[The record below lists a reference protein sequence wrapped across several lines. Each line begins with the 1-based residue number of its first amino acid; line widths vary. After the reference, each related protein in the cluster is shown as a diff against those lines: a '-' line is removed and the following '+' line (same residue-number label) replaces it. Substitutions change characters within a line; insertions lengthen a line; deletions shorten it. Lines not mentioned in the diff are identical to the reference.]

1 MPTSPYIPPSPPP
14 SPPPHGAGPGG
25 RWALASVALGAFC
38 VQLDSFALHLALPVI
53 RGELPGPAAL
63 GRAVSGG
70 YLLAAGALMPLAGRL
85 GDAYGRRRMLRTGL
99 LLFAAAAAACALA
112 PSLPL
117 LVAARVLQGAGAALI
132 MPNGLALLTRVFPGA
147 RGRRMTGRAL
157 GLAGLAT
164 ACGPFVGGA
173 VTQYGSW
180 RAVFWL
186 TALPALA
193 AAAAA
198 RRPAVRRAPG
208 TSRTASHPD
217 AAGAVAATGACACLA
232 LGLGGGPWWWAW
244 LTAAAAL
251 GTGCVRRSRRTV
263 PLLDPALLRD
273 GRYLRLTASGAVAN
287 AATVALL
294 FTVPQLL
301 ERAAGL
307 APAAAG
313 LAFLVPAAALAAGG
327 PAAGRVRPAA
337 GTAVM
342 TGCLTVAAVALGA
355 LPLGG
360 ADPLPLL
367 VAATVAAAAL
377 GTAGA
382 LALTGTQALAAADGA
397 GAAAGVTKAALTVT
411 AGLGLALPLPDE
423 GPRPALLGAACLA
436 TALGLTAPAA
446 LRTLRRLLRRGG
458 QGTPE

>member
-1 MPTSPYIPPSPPP
+1 MPTPPRTPPP
-14 SPPPHGAGPGG
+14 STPPHGAGPDG
-25 RWALASVALGAFC
+25 RWALAAVALGAFC

-53 RGELPGPAAL
+53 RGELPGPAAV

-117 LVAARVLQGAGAALI
+117 LVAARVVQGVGAALI
-132 MPNGLALLTRVFPGA
+132 MPNGLALLTRVFPGP

-173 VTQYGSW
+173 VTEYGSW

-186 TALPALA
+186 TALPALV

-198 RRPAVRRAPG
+198 RRPAAPRTPG
-208 TSRTASHPD
+208 TTGRTAAHPD
-217 AAGAVAATGACACLA
+217 VVGAVAATVACAFLA

-244 LTAAAAL
+244 LIAAVAL
-251 GTGCVRRSRRTV
+251 ATGCVRRARRAA

-273 GRYLRLTASGAVAN
+273 GLYLRLTASGAVAN

-294 FTVPQLL
+294 FAVPQALQ
-301 ERAAGL
+301 RVAGL
-307 APAAAG
+307 SPAAAG
-313 LAFLVPAAALAAGG
+313 LAFLVPAGALAAGG

-342 TGCLTVAAVALGA
+342 AGCLTVAAVAWGA

-360 ADPLPLL
+360 TNPLPLL

-382 LALTGTQALAAADGA
+382 LALTGTQALVAADGA

-423 GPRPALLGAACLA
+423 GPRPALLGAACLTA
-436 TALGLTAPAA
+436 ALGLTAAA
-446 LRTLRRLLRRGG
+446 TLRAFRRLRRRGG
-458 QGTPE
+458 RGMHG

>member
-1 MPTSPYIPPSPPP
+1 MPRDPYAPPPQPSP
-14 SPPPHGAGPGG
+14 SPHGAGPDG
-25 RWALASVALGAFC
+25 RWALTAVALGAFC

-85 GDAYGRRRMLRTGL
+85 GDAYGRRRMLRAGL

-112 PSLPL
+112 PSLSL

-132 MPNGLALLTRVFPGA
+132 MPNGLALLTQVFPGA

-173 VTQYGSW
+173 VTEYGSW

-186 TALPALA
+186 TALPALG

-198 RRPAVRRAPG
+198 RRTPG
-208 TSRTASHPD
+208 AAGRTAARPD
-217 AAGAVAATGACACLA
+217 AAGAIAATATCAALA

-244 LTAAAAL
+244 SAAAVAL
-251 GTGCVRRSRRTV
+251 GTGCVRRARRTA

-301 ERAAGL
+301 ERSAGL
-307 APAAAG
+307 SPAVAG
-313 LAFLVPAAALAAGG
+313 LVFLVPAGALAAGG

-342 TGCLTVAAVALGA
+342 AGCLTVAAVASVA

-367 VAATVAAAAL
+367 VAATVAATAL

-397 GAAAGVTKAALTVT
+397 GAAAGVTKAVLTVT
-411 AGLGLALPLPDE
+411 AGLGLALPLPDD
-423 GPRPALLGAACLA
+423 GPRPALLGAVCLA
-436 TALGLTAPAA
+436 TALGLTAPAT
-446 LRTLRRLLRRGG
+446 LRTLRRLLRRDGR
-458 QGTPE
+458 GTPE

>member
-1 MPTSPYIPPSPPP
+1 M
-14 SPPPHGAGPGG
+14 
-25 RWALASVALGAFC
+25 GAFC
-38 VQLDSFALHLALPVI
+38 VQLDAFALHVALPVI
-53 RGELPGPAAL
+53 RDDLPGPAAL

-85 GDAYGRRRMLRTGL
+85 GDAYGGRRMFRAGL
-99 LLFAAAAAACALA
+99 LLFAAAAVACALA
-112 PSLPL
+112 PTLPL
-117 LVAARVLQGAGAALI
+117 LVAARVCQGAGAALI
-132 MPNGLALLTRVFPGA
+132 MPNGLALLTRVFPGP
-147 RGRRMTGRAL
+147 RGQRMTGRAL

-164 ACGPFVGGA
+164 ACGPFMGGA
-173 VTQYGSW
+173 ATQYGSW

-193 AAAAA
+193 AAAVA
-198 RRPAVRRAPG
+198 RRPTAPHVPG
-208 TSRTASHPD
+208 PAGRD
-217 AAGAVAATGACACLA
+217 AARPDVVGAVAATGACASLA

-244 LTAAAAL
+244 WGAAVVL
-251 GTGCVRRSRRTV
+251 GAGCVHRARRTA
-263 PLLDPALLRD
+263 PLLDPALLHD

-307 APAAAG
+307 SPAAAG
-313 LAFLVPAAALAAGG
+313 LAFLAPAGALAAGG
-327 PAAGRVRPAA
+327 PVAGRVRPTA
-337 GTAVM
+337 GPAVM
-342 TGCLTVAAVALGA
+342 AGCLAVAAVASGA
-355 LPLGG
+355 LSRSGT
-360 ADPLPLL
+360 DPLPVL

-397 GAAAGVTKAALTVT
+397 GTAAGVTKAVLTVT

-423 GPRPALLGAACLA
+423 GPRPAFLGAACLT
-436 TALGLTAPAA
+436 TAIALAAPSA
-446 LRTLRRLLRRGG
+446 LRALRRPRRGG
-458 QGTPE
+458 EAARNDRRSGR

>member
-1 MPTSPYIPPSPPP
+1 MPVSPSAPPPPP
-14 SPPPHGAGPGG
+14 SPSPPGAGPDG
-25 RWALASVALGAFC
+25 RWALTAVALGAFC

-85 GDAYGRRRMLRTGL
+85 GDAYGSRRMLRAGL
-99 LLFAAAAAACALA
+99 LLFATAAAACALA

-132 MPNGLALLTRVFPGA
+132 MPNGLALLTQLFPGP

-173 VTQYGSW
+173 VTEYGSW

-193 AAAAA
+193 ATAAI
-198 RRPAVRRAPG
+198 RRAPG
-208 TSRTASHPD
+208 AARRAAAHPD

-244 LTAAAAL
+244 LATAAAL
-251 GTGCVRRSRRTV
+251 GGCGVRRARRTA
-263 PLLDPALLRD
+263 PLLDPALLHD

-307 APAAAG
+307 SPTVAG
-313 LAFLVPAAALAAGG
+313 LAFLVPAGALAAGG
-327 PAAGRVRPAA
+327 PAAGRVRPTA

-342 TGCLTVAAVALGA
+342 ASCLTVAAAGLGA

-360 ADPLPLL
+360 TDPLPLL
-367 VAATVAAAAL
+367 VAATVAAGSL
-377 GTAGA
+377 GAAGA

-397 GAAAGVTKAALTVT
+397 GAAAGATKAVLTVT
-411 AGLGLALPLPDE
+411 AGLGLALPLPDD
-423 GPRPALLGAACLA
+423 GPRPAVLGAVCLT

-458 QGTPE
+458 RGTPG